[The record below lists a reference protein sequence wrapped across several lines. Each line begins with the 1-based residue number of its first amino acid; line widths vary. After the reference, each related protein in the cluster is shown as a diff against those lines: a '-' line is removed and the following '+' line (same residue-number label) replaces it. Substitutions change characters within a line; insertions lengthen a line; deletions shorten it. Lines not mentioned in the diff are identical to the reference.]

1 MAAEYDVAVIGAGI
15 LGLAVA
21 RALTERL
28 RFVDLCVIEKE
39 DRVGFHQTG
48 HNSGVLH
55 SGLYYAPGSLKAELC
70 VRGRRAMTEF
80 CEAEGLPLRRC
91 GKVVT
96 AVKEEEL
103 PRLEELRRRA
113 LANGLSG
120 VRLLKGEEL
129 REVEPHAAGLEG
141 LHVPETSVV
150 DFRAV
155 AERLAE
161 ALAGDV
167 LLSSPLENVK
177 ASGDGSK
184 VRLTA
189 GGRSVSARLLV
200 NCAGLH
206 SDRVARLAGLEPSA
220 RILPFRGE
228 YYRLS
233 ERAAPLVRGLIY
245 PVPDPAF
252 PFLGVHF
259 TRRIDDVVEVGPN
272 AVAALGREYYRGSRP
287 VLADVRE
294 MLSYGGFWRLA
305 GRHWRAGAAEVLRS
319 CSRRLY
325 ARSARVLLP
334 EVKRDDLLP
343 AGAGVRAQ
351 AVRPDGRLV
360 DDFLIEHSPGCIHV
374 LNAPSPAAT
383 ASLAIGKHIAA
394 LAASRL

>member
-1 MAAEYDVAVIGAGI
+1 M
-15 LGLAVA
+15 L
-21 RALTERL
+21 
-28 RFVDLCVIEKE
+28 
-39 DRVGFHQTG
+39 Q
-48 HNSGVLH
+48 
-55 SGLYYAPGSLKAELC
+55 
-70 VRGRRAMTEF
+70 
-80 CEAEGLPLRRC
+80 
-91 GKVVT
+91 
-96 AVKEEEL
+96 
-103 PRLEELRRRA
+103 
-113 LANGLSG
+113 
-120 VRLLKGEEL
+120 GEEL

-150 DFRAV
+150 DFKAV
-155 AERLAE
+155 AERLAA
-161 ALAGDV
+161 ALAGD
-167 LLSSPLENVK
+167 LLLGSPLENVK

-184 VRLTA
+184 VFLTA

-206 SDRVARLAGLEPSA
+206 SDRVARLAGLDPSA

-319 CSRRLY
+319 CSGRLY

-334 EVKRDDLLP
+334 EVRSDDLLP

-383 ASLAIGKHIAA
+383 ASLAIGEHIAA